1 MKSLPLVMLSVLLP
15 WTSQAAVKSKSLQ
28 EHEIVTDK
36 ELLITSLEVVNGP
49 EASYPGPWSFGHLM
63 DEAFGKELSRKAVA
77 AWLDKWAKGE
87 PGTSPSSPGVAPR
100 ESLEEVLIAPWRQ
113 RDGHAPGT
121 EWLPDFSH
129 APFRLLA
136 VVNRMDLGKH
146 AAPPAP
152 SPDGF
157 TDLPTMPGG
166 YGSGSSLANSDAG
179 EARLVFGAVDATGQ
193 PLAGGMTIIFE
204 YGLDAPPEKSNRP
217 YDWALAWHRLGA
229 RKSFDA
235 VYRADLARLTR
246 LFTDRRETF
255 DTTPKERENDPLQR
269 LAAEAA
275 SASMQL
281 LRVRVNDGAGGKLR
295 EFREFIP
302 RDGKLNSAALPG
314 TPHDSFFE
322 KGSVANRLL
331 SDWLAE
337 QRVVP
342 ASQQEN
348 PRAKKTEIPPSFSLP
363 VNFRSEGEPLLVG
376 TTVAEVRDNDA
387 TFHWDGWGLR
397 DEELRRAFSMQTCC
411 GCHCGD
417 TSSAF
422 FHIAPASAESEAT
435 LSKFLRTDGSRWR
448 PKDPSNGRTFLS
460 SEIDDRKQLFENLL
474 NPSMTHRALDQIR
487 GARKGRVH

>member
-1 MKSLPLVMLSVLLP
+1 MKSLPLALLSVLLS
-15 WTSQAAVKSKSLQ
+15 WTCPAAVKSKSLQ

-49 EASYPGPWSFGHLM
+49 QASYPGPWSFGHLM

-77 AWLDKWAKGE
+77 AWLDTWAKGE
-87 PGTSPSSPGVAPR
+87 PGTSPSTPGLAPR
-100 ESLEEVLIAPWRQ
+100 ESLEERVIAPWRQ
-113 RDGHAPGT
+113 RDGHVPGT

-136 VVNRMDLGKH
+136 IVNRMDLGKH
-146 AAPPAP
+146 AAPPDP
-152 SPDGF
+152 STEG
-157 TDLPTMPGG
+157 LPGAPGG
-166 YGSGSSLANSDAG
+166 YSSGSILANSDAG
-179 EARLVFGAVDATGQ
+179 EARLIFGAVDETGL

-204 YGLDAPPEKSNRP
+204 YGLDAPAENANRP

-229 RKSFDA
+229 RPEFDA
-235 VYRADLARLTR
+235 TYRADLARLTR

-255 DTTPKERENDPLQR
+255 DTTTKKEWENDPLQR

-281 LRVRVNDGAGGKLR
+281 LRVRVNDGACGELR
-295 EFREFIP
+295 QFREFIP
-302 RDGKLNSAALPG
+302 RDGKLNSAPLPG

-322 KGSVANRLL
+322 KGSTANRLL
-331 SDWLAE
+331 SDWLAG

-342 ASQQEN
+342 ASQQDN

-363 VNFRSEGEPLLVG
+363 AGFRSGDEQLMVM

-387 TFHWDGWGLR
+387 TFHWDGWGLQ
-397 DEELRRAFSMQTCC
+397 DEGLRRAFSMQTCC

-417 TSSAF
+417 TGTAF
-422 FHIAPASAESEAT
+422 FHIAPAAADNEAT

-460 SEIDDRKQLFENLL
+460 SEVEDRKQLFENLL
-474 NPSMTHRALDQIR
+474 NPKLTHRALDQIR